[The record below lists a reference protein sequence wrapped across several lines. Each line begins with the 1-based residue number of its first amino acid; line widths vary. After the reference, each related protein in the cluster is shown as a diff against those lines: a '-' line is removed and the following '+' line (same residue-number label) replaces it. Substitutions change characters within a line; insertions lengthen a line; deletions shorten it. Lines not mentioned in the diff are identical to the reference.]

1 MRAISR
7 SFCFMLLC
15 LILSSCTAQAQVS
28 ILTQR
33 YDSAR
38 DGVNASETTLTP
50 TNVNTATFGK
60 LFSLPVDGRV
70 FAQPLYVPNVTIPG
84 AGVHNVLYAATQHD
98 SVYAFD
104 ADGLQIKP
112 LWTVNLAT
120 SSCPVG
126 WTCTSV
132 PASAGNRTTDIIP
145 EIGITSTP
153 VIDPITGTLFVIAKT
168 QEVSGSITNFVYR
181 LHALDITTGAERPG
195 SPVVIQG
202 QVPGTG
208 NPNSG
213 GSVSFSPLYSLQR
226 PGLVL
231 ANNAVYVAFGS
242 WGDVSG
248 WHGWVFGYDESSL
261 SQTAAFSTTPNG
273 SEGEG
278 GIWMHGNGLAADQN
292 GNLFFSTGNG
302 GFDGIANYSDSFLKL
317 VTPGLT
323 VSDYFA
329 PYNQSVLDSGD
340 LDIASGGLMLL
351 PPSAG
356 TTEHP
361 DIMMGCGKN
370 GAVYV
375 IDRDNMGGYNSSNDS
390 QIVQELLNV
399 VGGTQVSNTSS
410 SYVENC
416 YSSPAYWEGNV
427 YWGGIGDSLKM
438 FSFTNG
444 LMSTSPVS
452 HSSEVY
458 QFPGASPVVSADG
471 SSQGIVWTVEDAGSA
486 NDLDNNGTTAILHAY
501 DATNLAN
508 ELYNSGQASS
518 DFAGT
523 PVKFAIPVVANGK
536 VYVGTQS
543 SVAVYGLFSSLPQA
557 SAPAFSP
564 GPGTYGSAVSV
575 SISDTTPGTT
585 IYYTLDGM
593 VPTAGSSVYSG
604 PIVLTANAT
613 LSALAL
619 ADGYRE
625 SAVTAGN
632 YVVTNGAAVSF
643 VQGNYANSQNSLSTE
658 TVVYS
663 KAQVAGDLNVI
674 VVGWKDSTATVMSGG
689 VTDSAGNTYA
699 LAVGPTVLPGY
710 GTQAIYYAINIHS
723 SSAGANTVTVKFS
736 AAASAPDVR
745 ILEYGGIDL
754 SSPLDAIAAT
764 SGYGIT
770 STVNLTTANST
781 DVILGANLVQTA
793 TSGAGPGFTKRMITS
808 PNGDIVEDEA
818 ATIAGT
824 YTVSAPLTPTYTWI
838 MQAVAFRVV
847 GSGPNP
853 APTVAALSPVQ
864 GSTAGGTAVTITGTN
879 FVTGATVTIGGTAAT
894 NVVVVGSTQ
903 ITAATPAGAA
913 GPAMVTVTN
922 PDSQTGSL
930 TSGFTYVV
938 APAVTSVSPNSGPST
953 GGTAV
958 TITGGNFASG
968 ATVTFGGTAAT
979 NVVVVSSTQITAT
992 TPAGGAGPATLTVTA
1007 GGESGSLTNGFT
1019 YTVTVPPTV
1028 TGISPNSGLT
1038 AGGTSVTITG
1048 TGFAPGATVT
1058 FGSAAASNVN
1068 VISSTTIAATAP
1080 ANPVGPVTATVTDF
1094 GGLSGSLQNGFTY
1107 TAPTTITYVQGA
1119 YATPQSSQT
1128 TVSVTFPAAQTAG
1141 DLNVVVVGW
1150 NDVTHTVA
1158 SITDTEKNAYSL
1170 AVGPTQNAAGTISQS
1185 IYYAKNIA
1193 SAPAGG
1199 NTVSIT
1205 FSGAAAYPDIRILEY
1220 SNADTNSP
1228 VDIAAASTGS
1238 GTASSVTAS
1247 SATTNAND
1255 LLLAANTIT
1264 TTTTSAGAGFT
1275 SRMITSPDGDIA
1287 EDRSVNAISTYSATA
1302 SMTSGQWIMQM
1313 VAFKGATGLGG
1324 GTTPT
1329 VVSVT
1334 PNSGPAT
1341 GGTPVTITGTNFAAP
1356 ATVTIGGAAASNVVV
1371 ASSTQ
1376 ITATTPAGS
1385 AGSATVTVT
1394 VGGQSGSL
1402 SSAFTYGVP
1411 ATVSSI
1417 SPSSGS
1423 TAGGTAVTI
1432 TGTNFAAGATVT
1444 IGPNA
1449 ATNVVVVSSTQITA
1463 TTPAGTAGAA
1473 TVTITIGGQSGS
1485 LSNAFTYVAP
1495 ATVSSI
1501 SPSSGSTAGG
1511 TAVTITGT
1519 NFAAGATVTIGAN
1532 AATNAVIVSATQIT
1546 AATPAGS
1553 AGAATVTVTNPGVQG
1568 GSLVNGFTYAA
1579 PPTVSG
1585 ISPNSGPTAGG
1596 TAVTITGAGFVSG
1609 ATVKFEN
1616 AAATAVL
1623 VTSSTTITA
1632 TTPANAVGAVTVTVG
1647 EPGGVSGR
1655 LQNAFTYTASTPAS
1669 ITYVQG
1675 AYATPQS
1682 PQATVSVT
1690 YAQAQNAGDL
1700 NVVVVGWN
1708 DSAASVTSVTD
1719 TSGTPYTLAIGPTK
1733 ISGALSQSI
1742 YYLKN
1747 IPAAAAGANTVKVTF
1762 SAAAAYPDIRILEY
1776 YGADPNNPID
1786 VTAAATGSGGTSSSG
1801 SATTTNANDLIF
1813 GANIVTGETSG
1824 PGTGFTQRL
1833 LTVPDSDIAE
1843 DKSVTAAGSYSA
1855 TAPASGQWIMQMVA
1869 LRVNGSGG
1877 VDTTPPTAPSGLMG
1891 PNPQVIAE
1899 QGYDNPTFLTTHTTA
1914 AFDSTGG
1921 DMLVLFA
1928 SSHAGVNMTP
1938 SDTYNNTW
1946 ISIAGPTNTST
1957 GFDLRSQMWYVK
1969 NPIVGPGETVSVTL
1983 STAESFVMSVFVV
1996 KGSNVPSPLDAFS
2009 PIGDDGGTQSLTVAS
2024 PNIQSAI
2031 ADDLLLGWAKSS
2043 VSETF
2048 TSGTGFTPQPN
2059 ASGPFLDSESEPVAA
2074 PGAYDATFTLN
2085 TAATWQSAVVAVE
2098 PPVTAASVKQINLSW
2113 TASTDNVGVT
2123 AYSVERCQGNGC
2135 ANFKQIGTT
2144 PSTTY
2149 TDTGLSPST
2158 VYSYRVRAA
2167 DAAGNLSAYSN
2178 VVVASTQA
2186 PQASPTVTSVSP
2198 NSGSTSGGMAI
2209 TITGTNFASGATVT
2223 IGGAPAN
2230 NVVVVSATQITAT
2243 TPVGAAGAATVT
2255 VTNAGSQSG
2264 SLTNGFTYIVA
2275 PAVNGL
2281 SPNSGPATGGTSV
2294 TITGT
2299 NFASGATVTIGGA
2312 AATNIV
2318 VVSST
2323 QITATTPAGAAGPVS
2338 VTVTVNGQTGS
2349 LTNSFTYI
2357 APATVSSISPNTGS
2371 TSGGTAV
2378 TITGT
2383 NFATGATVK
2392 IGANAATN
2400 VVVVSATQIT
2410 ATTPAGTSGSA
2421 TVTITNPGVSGG
2433 NLTNGFTYVATPTV
2447 SSISPNSGPSTG
2459 GTAVTITGANFASA
2473 ATVTVGGTA
2482 ATNVA
2487 VVSSTQITATTPSGA
2502 AGAATVAVTVNGQ
2515 TGTLLNGFTYTSVV
2529 PISYSQVAAST
2540 PQSATSTITLA
2551 YPAAETAGD
2560 LNIVVVGW
2568 NDTTATVQSVTDS
2581 AGNKYTLAIGP
2592 TSGTALRQSIYY
2604 ASNIAG
2610 GTDTVTVQFSQAAA
2624 YPDVR
2629 VLEYRGVSTLD
2640 VTAGTSGSGTAAS
2653 SGSATTTSANEL
2665 IVAADTISTT
2675 TTGAGS
2681 GFTSRIVTSP
2691 DSDLVEDKTATA
2703 TGSYSAT
2710 ASLTSGYWIIQMV
2723 AFK

>member
-1463 TTPAGTAGAA
+1463 TTPAG
-1473 TVTITIGGQSGS
+1473 
-1485 LSNAFTYVAP
+1485 
-1495 ATVSSI
+1495 
-1501 SPSSGSTAGG
+1501 
-1511 TAVTITGT
+1511 
-1519 NFAAGATVTIGAN
+1519 
-1532 AATNAVIVSATQIT
+1532 
-1546 AATPAGS
+1546 S

-1647 EPGGVSGR
+1647 EPGGVSGS

-1969 NPIVGPGETVSVTL
+1969 NPIVGPGETVSATL